1 MKLLASDLDGTLF
14 KNNMI
19 SREDLHA
26 LKRFREEGNK
36 VIVSTGRTKQGVDT
50 IFKDYY
56 FDYDYLVLCNGG
68 LILDNENKII
78 HKKSI
83 PNKIVIDIINK
94 FFNYKSS
101 MIYYDD
107 GEATKIIDNPLI
119 DKSNIDRDFFE
130 SFANKILLNEA
141 LNGKK
146 DCQMMSVFN
155 VEQSIELAE
164 EIRKLIIDEYG
175 DYIEAFRNQC
185 FIDIVPKECSKGNA
199 LSMILQD
206 ENLDADCLYCV
217 GDSFNDVSMFNIT
230 KNSYTFN
237 EAEEKVK
244 PYANNIIDNVYEIVD
259 EILK

>member
-1 MKLLASDLDGTLF
+1 MCNYL
-14 KNNMI
+14 
-19 SREDLHA
+19 
-26 LKRFREEGNK
+26 NK
-36 VIVSTGRTKQGVDT
+36 VNSPEDIKKLNTK
-50 IFKDYY
+50 
-56 FDYDYLVLCNGG
+56 
-68 LILDNENKII
+68 E
-78 HKKSI
+78 
-83 PNKIVIDIINK
+83 
-94 FFNYKSS
+94 
-101 MIYYDD
+101 M
-107 GEATKIIDNPLI
+107 E
-119 DKSNIDRDFFE
+119 
-130 SFANKILLNEA
+130 
-141 LNGKK
+141 
-146 DCQMMSVFN
+146 
-155 VEQSIELAE
+155 ELAE

-206 ENLDADCLYCV
+206 ENLDSDCLYCV

>member
-83 PNKIVIDIINK
+83 SNKIVIDIINK

-130 SFANKILLNEA
+130 SFA
-141 LNGKK
+141 
-146 DCQMMSVFN
+146 
-155 VEQSIELAE
+155 
-164 EIRKLIIDEYG
+164 IR
-175 DYIEAFRNQC
+175 FC
-185 FIDIVPKECSKGNA
+185 
-199 LSMILQD
+199 
-206 ENLDADCLYCV
+206 
-217 GDSFNDVSMFNIT
+217 
-230 KNSYTFN
+230 
-237 EAEEKVK
+237 
-244 PYANNIIDNVYEIVD
+244 
-259 EILK
+259 